1 VTQTGHEHAQTL
13 VWNAAWVSG
22 FK

>member
-13 VWNAAWVSG
+13 VWNAAWVGG